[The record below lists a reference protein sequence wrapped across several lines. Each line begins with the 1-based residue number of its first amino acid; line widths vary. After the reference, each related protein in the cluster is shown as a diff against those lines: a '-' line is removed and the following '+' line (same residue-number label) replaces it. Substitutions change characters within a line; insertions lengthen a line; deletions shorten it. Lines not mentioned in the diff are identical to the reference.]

1 MTARRSGDESGGR
14 RTVRPAFCRVPNF
27 PQTRPGDPTMSFGI
41 YLAGFAILLI
51 GVLWGMS
58 IAGVPS
64 IWIGITALI
73 LLGIGIISG
82 VSRTRSKD
90 PPEA

>member
-1 MTARRSGDESGGR
+1 
-14 RTVRPAFCRVPNF
+14 
-27 PQTRPGDPTMSFGI
+27 MSFGI

-51 GVLWGMS
+51 GVLWAMS
-58 IAGVPS
+58 LAGVPS

-90 PPEA
+90 PPES